1 MEYQLHS
8 LKNGIRVLHK
18 KGDANEIS
26 HCCVV
31 INTGAREEDQDK
43 VGLAHFIEHLFFKG
57 TKNRNTNQILNR
69 LEVVGGDINAYTT
82 KEHTCLHAS
91 FLNQHLDRAA
101 ELLSDIL
108 FHSTF
113 PEKEINK
120 ERGVILDEIDSY
132 LDLPEEAIQDDF
144 EGLLFKGHALGNNI
158 LGTAETVN
166 KINKK
171 DVINFLKNNYHTDEI
186 IFAVDGGTDFKKI
199 IAVAEKYFGH
209 IKSNLRNFKRLKA
222 KKNKAIQVVKNKSI
236 VQSHAIIGSQCYGNM
251 HSQKTAMLLLNN
263 YLGGPG
269 MSAKLNLEI
278 REKHGICYTIESN
291 YIPFSDTGIFSIY
304 MGTDKEKMERCQ
316 QLVMKELKKLTDKK
330 LGTISLHQAKQKFIG
345 QISLAEE
352 NRLSVIISLAKNIIE
367 EGKADSLTEI
377 YKKINLV
384 SAQDMLSVA
393 NEILSPVNL
402 SSLTFLPES

>member
-1 MEYQLHS
+1 MEYQLHR

-18 KGDANEIS
+18 KSDANDIS

-43 VGLAHFIEHLFFKG
+43 VGLAHFLEHLFFKG
-57 TKNRNTNQILNR
+57 TANRNTNQILNR

-82 KEHTCLHAS
+82 KEHTCIHAS

-101 ELLSDIL
+101 ELISDIL

-113 PEKEINK
+113 PEKEIHK

-158 LGTAETVN
+158 LGTAETIN

-171 DVINFLKNNYHTDEI
+171 DVIKFLKNNYHTDEI
-186 IFAVDGGTDFKKI
+186 IFAVDGGTDFQKI
-199 IAVAEKYFGH
+199 ITIAEKYFGG
-209 IKSNLRNFKRLKA
+209 IKTNLRNFKRLKA

-236 VQSHAIIGSQCYGNM
+236 IQSHAIIGSQCYGNM
-251 HSQKTAMLLLNN
+251 HPQKTAMLLLNN

-278 REKHGICYTIESN
+278 REKQGICYTIESN

-316 QLVMKELKKLTDKK
+316 NLVLKELKKLTDKK
-330 LGTISLHQAKQKFIG
+330 LGAISLHQAKQKFIG

-384 SAQDMLSVA
+384 SAQDILSVA
-393 NEILSPVNL
+393 NEVLSPANL